1 MVSIEDLKGWIK
13 DLRWY
18 QWIGYGVWSITLALL
33 LSFSWGS
40 LMDDE
45 PRAAMIGGILFV
57 FTVEIGL
64 GVQMIYKYMRGRRAQ
79 GAKSI

>member
-1 MVSIEDLKGWIK
+1 MVDVGGFWTWIK
-13 DLRWY
+13 GLRWY
-18 QWIGYGVWSITLALL
+18 QWIGYGAWAIILALL

-57 FTVEIGL
+57 FTVELGIGVEML
-64 GVQMIYKYMRGRRAQ
+64 SKYWARRS
-79 GAKSI
+79 K